1 MPCTLLLQK
10 KLHLSRLKPLPL
22 VFLVYLVFITLAY
35 RFNGRDVNDFVVN
48 KEFQQKKFTSI
59 PMEATEKKVKSSVP
73 RNGSIPFT
81 HR

>member
-1 MPCTLLLQK
+1 M
-10 KLHLSRLKPLPL
+10 
-22 VFLVYLVFITLAY
+22 AY